1 MAPKSNLL
9 VVVLDNQLIDLTKQR
24 NHKSMTTE
32 ISQAEANLQIL
43 NTKIKAI
50 HRLLND
56 VEQLYVYGPM
66 TPQQL
71 GVAVQIIKYH
81 MVYLD
86 CWHYEFTNVAPELNL
101 VLPATQYMMK
111 IQAVDNAFFY
121 LKLHLDY
128 LQQEFKSG
136 TLDKNYQDE
145 YYWQVRTLV
154 RDLHS
159 WFDAVL

>member
-1 MAPKSNLL
+1 
-9 VVVLDNQLIDLTKQR
+9 
-24 NHKSMTTE
+24 MTTE

-43 NTKIKAI
+43 EAKVEDINN
-50 HRLLND
+50 LLNAL
-56 VEQLYVYGPM
+56 EHEYVYGRM
-66 TPQQL
+66 THQELQVL
-71 GVAVQIIKYH
+71 VQVIRYH

-86 CWHYEFTNVAPELNL
+86 CWHYEFTNLVPDLNL
-101 VLPATQYMMK
+101 VLPSIPHMIQ

-136 TLDKNYQDE
+136 TLDKDYQDE

-159 WFDAVL
+159 WFAAVL